1 MSAKTAAIDG
11 WFTLDAAQPHLL
23 GSRCVVCGTYFFPPT
38 KGFCRNPDCEG
49 TEFAAVP
56 LSRTGRIW
64 SYTNACYQPPEPFV
78 APDPF
83 VPFAIAAVELEK
95 EKMIVLGQ
103 LVAGV
108 DVAQLAVGMPVELVV
123 ETLYHDGEQ
132 DIVFVMHDGKAERRA
147 VRLGGNLG
155 ENRQVLAGVSAGE
168 QVITEAP
175 ATLKDGDAVR
185 IAEEK

>member
-1 MSAKTAAIDG
+1 MTASRSPAIEG
-11 WFTLDAAQPHLL
+11 WFTLDGKEPRLL
-23 GSRCVVCGTYFFPPT
+23 GSRCTACGTYFFPHT

-49 TEFAAVP
+49 TEFEQVP

-103 LVAGV
+103 VVAGV
-108 DVAQLAVGMPVELVV
+108 DADALSIGMPVELVL
-123 ETLYHDGEQ
+123 ETLYRDG
-132 DIVFVMHDGKAERRA
+132 AEDKVIWKWRP
-147 VRLGGNLG
+147 
-155 ENRQVLAGVSAGE
+155 LAGARPPTGAKNAGA
-168 QVITEAP
+168 Q
-175 ATLKDGDAVR
+175 R
-185 IAEEK
+185 